1 MQTTERLKPSERVA
15 SSASHRAR
23 IAYLRDLR
31 ERIFAALPAMRH
43 EVEESSRVARVFARA
58 SVFRAK
64 PTWVPQGPRGDAV
77 ERRDSAIADLQYALG
92 ALEGAAEQMAALES
106 ELPGLLAAE
115 EAAAA
120 ARERIDDALDWDAES
135 PCDLLDAV

>member
-1 MQTTERLKPSERVA
+1 MQTTERLKPGERVA

-23 IAYLRDLR
+23 VANLRDLR
-31 ERIFAALPAMRH
+31 ERIFAALPAMRA

-77 ERRDSAIADLQYALG
+77 ERRDSAIADLEYALG
-92 ALEGAAEQMAALES
+92 ALDGAAEQIAILEAEIPAL
-106 ELPGLLAAE
+106 LAE
-115 EAAAA
+115 EA
-120 ARERIDDALDWDAES
+120 ERQAQEAEEIDRWD
-135 PCDLLDAV
+135 